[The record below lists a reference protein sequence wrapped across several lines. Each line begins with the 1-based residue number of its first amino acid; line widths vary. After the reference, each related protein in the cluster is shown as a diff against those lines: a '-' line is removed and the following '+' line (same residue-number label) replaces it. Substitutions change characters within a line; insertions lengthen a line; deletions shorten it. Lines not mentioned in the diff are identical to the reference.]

1 MKAGSSFRSLTF
13 PRPWAVRLAPRAF
26 GHPANDS
33 RVPIAT
39 VNTSVARH
47 SSHARQTGVQHP
59 RHRKR
64 SGPRLD
70 LQQHLADLEAAGL
83 LVRIDRPIN
92 KDTELI
98 PLVRWQFIGGMPED
112 QRRAFLF
119 TNVIDSKGR
128 KYDMPVVVG
137 ALASSPAIYALGM
150 GRPVEEIGEAWMA
163 AIAHPIP
170 PVATNDAPC
179 QEVVITG
186 DALRTEGLKS
196 PAGAGVDAG
205 LRRRAL
211 SHRDALRHPGSR
223 ERRAQHGHLSRGAES
238 ARTAPWCRMVA
249 REATGAGGFLHWLK
263 YRERKE
269 KMPIAIV
276 VGAAPIVMFTGPQ
289 KLAIDVDEMAVA
301 GGAAGE
307 AIRMTRCR
315 TIDLD
320 VPADSEIV
328 VEGLIDCDVLEPEAP
343 FGESN
348 GYVAL
353 EAFNMPIEVTA
364 ITHKKKP
371 VFAQIISQVTPSESS
386 VIKKVAYEP
395 LFLAHLKT
403 QLGVKGIRRVVMHE
417 RLTNLRPVIFLQ
429 FAAGTPRTEVWR
441 GLNGAST
448 LQSNCGKIVIA
459 VSEDID
465 PSSMDAV
472 LWSLAYRTNPVD
484 DMHIVP
490 NRGGVQG
497 AQYAGNKTDSGL
509 LVDATRK
516 RAMPPLA
523 LPTREY
529 MEHARGLWEELGL
542 PALNVQAPWHGYT
555 LDDWTDT
562 WETFARRTTAG
573 DWEETGRETLK
584 RQRRGLLPE
593 TPVRPGEEPSQD

>member
-1 MKAGSSFRSLTF
+1 MLDKPVSKTQGGSKS
-13 PRPWAVRLAPRAF
+13 A
-26 GHPANDS
+26 
-33 RVPIAT
+33 
-39 VNTSVARH
+39 
-47 SSHARQTGVQHP
+47 
-59 RHRKR
+59 
-64 SGPRLD
+64 GPRLD
-70 LQQHLADLEAAGL
+70 LQKHLTDLEAAGL
-83 LVRIDRPIN
+83 LIRIDRPIN

-137 ALASSPAIYALGM
+137 ALASSPTIYALGM

-170 PVATNDAPC
+170 PVPTNDAPC

-186 DALRTEGLKS
+186 AALKTEGLKALPVPVS
-196 PAGAGVDAG
+196 TPGFDAAPYLTATLCVTKDPVSG
-205 LRRRAL
+205 IRNMGTYRVALKAADRAV
-211 SHRDALRHPGSR
+211 
-223 ERRAQHGHLSRGAES
+223 
-238 ARTAPWCRMVA
+238 CRMVA

-269 KMPIAIV
+269 KMPIAVV

-289 KLAIDVDEMAVA
+289 KLATDVDEMAVA

-320 VPADSEIV
+320 VPADAEIV

-371 VFAQIISQVTPSESS
+371 VFTQIISQVTPSESS

-395 LFLAHLKT
+395 MFLAHLKT

-429 FAAGTPRTEVWR
+429 FAAGTPRSEVWR
-441 GLNGAST
+441 GLQGAST

-529 MEHARGLWEELGL
+529 MEHARGLWAELGL

-573 DWEETGRETLK
+573 DWEMTGRETLK

-593 TPVRPGEEPSQD
+593 TPVRPGEEPSGD